1 MITICMT
8 NGGNYANVN
17 SINGHDTS
25 NIKPEILTEML
36 ENDKF
41 INIILNN
48 GGQKSILRTSCI
60 SSINYF

>member
-48 GGQKSILRTSCI
+48 GWQKSILRTSCI

>member
-25 NIKPEILTEML
+25 NIKPEILIEML

-48 GGQKSILRTSCI
+48 GGQKAILKVSCI

>member
-1 MITICMT
+1 MITISMT

-36 ENDKF
+36 ENDTF
-41 INIILNN
+41 MNITLNN
-48 GGQKSILRTSCI
+48 GGKKAILKTSCI

>member
-25 NIKPEILTEML
+25 NIKPEILIEML

>member
-25 NIKPEILTEML
+25 NIKPEILTKML

-48 GGQKSILRTSCI
+48 G
-60 SSINYF
+60 